1 MNVVMPAGDS
11 SPATGPLRIYN
22 YYRLVIGIA
31 LLLAFLNDPGRALLG
46 SEGQRLFVVT
56 IVFYVVVNLIMAV
69 VTFLNPASLDRVGKT
84 TLFVLVGFDVLS
96 LTVLMHASGGVS
108 SGLAPL
114 TLVAIGAG
122 AILLAGRVT
131 LVLPAVA
138 TLAVLYG
145 ESLRALGSGLRE
157 GEYFQAGIL
166 GTLYFATAIVL
177 RELASRLRRSEIESQ
192 QRAREVQNLEHLS
205 DAVIQRMRTGI
216 LVVNREGR
224 IRMANGA
231 ARQLVRNQG
240 VRGNFDL
247 PAPLL
252 ERLAAWRADAQ
263 ARGQP
268 FQVESAGPDLRANF
282 SAIRPDEDGDTIVFL
297 EDHSEVQQQAQQL
310 KLAGLGRLSAS
321 IAHEIRNPLG
331 AISHAAQLLAESPD
345 LTSPDQRLADI
356 IQSHCRRV
364 NTIIAN
370 VLELSR
376 RRQPSL
382 ERILL
387 CEWLERFVAE
397 YREAHPSDPEIE
409 LRTGQPTVA
418 VQFDPSHLQQI
429 LTNLLDNAQ
438 RYARGEVGSVQL
450 SAGVDD
456 ISDRPFLQVTDDGPG
471 VAPDRITHLFE
482 PFFTTESKGTGLGLY
497 ISRELCEANQARLS
511 YVPAIPRGSCF
522 RIAFA
527 HPKRVMG

>member
-1 MNVVMPAGDS
+1 MSRPPAGENF
-11 SPATGPLRIYN
+11 AAAGPLRVYN
-22 YYRLVIGIA
+22 YYRLVISIA
-31 LLLAFLNDPGRALLG
+31 LLLAFLNDPTRALLG
-46 SEGQRLFVVT
+46 AEAPTLFVVT
-56 IVFYVVVNLIMAV
+56 IVAYVAVNLLLAV
-69 VTFLNPASLDRVGKT
+69 ATFIVPPLLDRIGQAALF
-84 TLFVLVGFDVLS
+84 TLVAFDVLS
-96 LTVLMHASGGVS
+96 LTVLMHSSGGVA

-122 AILLAGRVT
+122 AILLDGRVM

-138 TLAVLYG
+138 SLAVLYS
-145 ESLRALGSGLRE
+145 EVLRTLGAGMRN

-166 GTLYFATAIVL
+166 GALYFATAIVL
-177 RELASRLRRSEIESQ
+177 RRLAARLRHSEHESL
-192 QRAREVQNLEHLS
+192 QRAREVQNLEQLS

-224 IRMANGA
+224 IRMANSA

-240 VRGNFDL
+240 ARSDQDL
-247 PAPLL
+247 PPPLL

-282 SAIRPDEDGDTIVFL
+282 SAIRPDEDADTIVFL
-297 EDHSEVQQQAQQL
+297 EDQSEVQQQAQQL

-345 LTSPDQRLADI
+345 LVAPDQRLAEI
-356 IQSHCRRV
+356 IQAHCRRV

-382 ERILL
+382 ERIALP
-387 CEWLERFVAE
+387 EWLARFIAE
-397 YREAHPSDPEIE
+397 YQESHPSHPRIDVNAS
-409 LRTGQPTVA
+409 GDDVS
-418 VQFDPSHLQQI
+418 VQFDPSHLQQV
-429 LTNLLDNAQ
+429 LTNLVDNAL
-438 RYARGEVGSVQL
+438 RYASGADGAVRL
-450 SAGVDD
+450 TAGIDD
-456 ISDRPFLQVTDDGPG
+456 ISERPYLQVVDDGPG
-471 VAPDRITHLFE
+471 IAPDRITQLFE
-482 PFFTTESKGTGLGLY
+482 PFFTTEAKGTGLGLY

-511 YVPAIPRGSCF
+511 YVPAVPRGSCF

>member
-1 MNVVMPAGDS
+1 MSDATAGTEHS
-11 SPATGPLRIYN
+11 AASGPLRIYT
-22 YYRLVIGIA
+22 YYRLFIGIA
-31 LLLAFLNDPGRALLG
+31 LLLAFLNDPGHDLLG
-46 SEGQRLFVVT
+46 SKSETLFIVT
-56 IVFYVVVNLIMAV
+56 IGLYVAVNVTLAV
-69 VTFLNPASLDRVGKT
+69 GTFIAAPIAERIGQGA
-84 TLFVLVGFDVLS
+84 LFALVAFDVLS
-96 LTVLMHASGGVS
+96 LTILMHASGGVS

-122 AILLAGRVT
+122 AILLSGRVT

-138 TLAVLYG
+138 TLAVLYS
-145 ESLRALGSGLRE
+145 EALRALE
-157 GEYFQAGIL
+157 GGFGNAEYFQAGIL
-166 GTLYFATAIVL
+166 GALYFATAIVL
-177 RELASRLRRSEIESQ
+177 RGLATRLRSSEIESRL
-192 QRAREVQNLEHLS
+192 RAREVQNLEQLS

-224 IRMANGA
+224 IRMANDA
-231 ARQLVRNQG
+231 ARQLIRNQG
-240 VRGNFDL
+240 MRSDQDL
-247 PAPLL
+247 PTPLR
-252 ERLAAWRADAQ
+252 ERLDAWRADAQ

-282 SAIRPDEDGDTIVFL
+282 SAIRQGETGDTIVFL

-331 AISHAAQLLAESPD
+331 AISHAAQLLAESPE
-345 LTSPDQRLADI
+345 LTAPDQRLAEI

-364 NTIIAN
+364 NTIVAN

-376 RRQPSL
+376 RRQPNL
-382 ERILL
+382 ERIALHD
-387 CEWLERFVAE
+387 WLVRFVVE
-397 YREAHPSDPEIE
+397 YTESRPAHVGLQLRLAASDIS
-409 LRTGQPTVA
+409 
-418 VQFDPSHLQQI
+418 VQFDPSHLQQV
-429 LTNLLDNAQ
+429 LTNLVDNAL
-438 RYARGEVGSVQL
+438 RYAQGQEGSVRL
-450 SAGVDD
+450 VTGVDD
-456 ISDRPFLQVTDDGPG
+456 LSERPYLQVLDDGPG
-471 VAPDRITHLFE
+471 VAPDRITQLFE
-482 PFFTTESKGTGLGLY
+482 PFFTTEAKGTGLGLY